1 MPIQLVA
8 FHAFEPYER
17 HRSRNLR
24 YDINALADFEQLT
37 GMGFGQLMS
46 MKAMFATCRALL
58 YAGLKH
64 EDRTL
69 TVERV
74 GDLVMEF
81 INDEKNGDNGNIDY
95 LVEKALEAAV
105 DQGALGRKAK
115 EQKATQ
121 DAAKNAKPL
130 ALVEPPAESTSPV
143 IDVPVGG

>member
-1 MPIQLVA
+1 MAITSIS
-8 FHAFEPYER
+8 FHAFSAYER
-17 HRSRNLR
+17 GRVRNLR

-58 YAGLKH
+58 FAGLKH

-74 GDLVMEF
+74 GELIFEF
-81 INDEKNGDNGNIDY
+81 INDEKNVNSDIDY

-105 DQGALGRKAK
+105 EQGALGRKAK
-115 EQKATQ
+115 DQKVAQ
-121 DAAKNAKPL
+121 DAVKNAQTPL
-130 ALVEPPAESTSPV
+130 ALVPPTDTTDLV
-143 IDVPVGG
+143 VG